1 MLPMDMDPR
10 GADQIGRT
18 LVRVGLGV
26 IIVGAI
32 IAAAIALTPTG
43 DDGALG
49 RQNVSFALLF
59 CLGPALLA
67 GLISILVGRSMS
79 RHKPQ
84 DDIGSLYRGDYRK

>member
-18 LVRVGLGV
+18 LVRVGIGV
-26 IIVGAI
+26 IVAGIIV
-32 IAAAIALTPTG
+32 AAAIALTPSDTG
-43 DDGALG
+43 EALG
-49 RQNVSFALLF
+49 LQNVSFALLF
-59 CLGPALLA
+59 CLGPAILA

-79 RHKPQ
+79 RHAPQ

>member
-18 LVRVGLGV
+18 LIRVGIGV
-26 IIVGAI
+26 IIAGAV
-32 IAAAIALTPTG
+32 IAAAIALTPTHA
-43 DDGALG
+43 DGASG
-49 RQNVSFALLF
+49 AQNVTFALLF

-67 GLISILVGRSMS
+67 GLISILVGRSMN

>member
-10 GADQIGRT
+10 GAEQIGRT
-18 LVRVGLGV
+18 LVRVGIGV

-32 IAAAIALTPTG
+32 IAAAIALTPTDNG
-43 DDGALG
+43 GASRL
-49 RQNVSFALLF
+49 QNVSFALLF

-79 RHKPQ
+79 RHKPE